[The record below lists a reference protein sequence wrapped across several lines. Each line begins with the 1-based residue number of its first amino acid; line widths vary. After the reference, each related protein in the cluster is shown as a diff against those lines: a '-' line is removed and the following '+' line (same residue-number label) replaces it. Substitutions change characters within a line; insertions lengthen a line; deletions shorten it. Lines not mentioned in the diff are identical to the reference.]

1 MRIFRRYGFQMHQI
15 STTAA
20 VDEPHIDIQDIC
32 PNQNLGNTQSHR
44 NLPRSHGSLL
54 STQHGLFLLRTM
66 FSETSLS
73 GGAQCIDL
81 GELCDK
87 FS

>member
-20 VDEPHIDIQDIC
+20 VDEPHIDIQDVC
-32 PNQNLGNTQSHR
+32 PNQNLGNTQSAHMGVF
-44 NLPRSHGSLL
+44 PF
-54 STQHGLFLLRTM
+54 TQHGLFLLRTM